1 MSQLE
6 FRENVPLAPLTT
18 FRVGGAARYLCEA
31 RSEEDLR
38 AAAAF
43 AKEKGL
49 SLLVLGGG
57 SNMLVSEEGFP
68 GVVARMTMA
77 GVTREER
84 DGAVFVTAAA
94 GESWDGLVAWAVAW
108 GLWGVENLSLIP
120 GTVGAAPVQNIG
132 AYGTEVKDV
141 IESVRAMDLGTGAI
155 RDFSNAECR
164 FSYRESFF
172 KTEEGKRFAILSVTF
187 RLSAAPRPNLSYK
200 DLAEAFVGKQSP
212 SLSEIRAAV
221 IAIRTGKF
229 PNLAEV
235 GTAGSFWKNPI
246 ICRDHYD
253 GIKKRFPDI
262 PGFTVPVPADSP
274 YAARGGLVKVPLAWI
289 LDRVCG
295 LKGFSMGKVGLFK
308 NQPLVL
314 VAERGASA
322 ADVLALEA
330 HVEGLVKERAGI
342 EIEREVQI
350 V

>member
-1 MSQLE
+1 MPQLE

-43 AKEKGL
+43 AKERGL

-77 GVTREER
+77 GVTRGER
-84 DGAVFVTAAA
+84 NGAVFVSAAA
-94 GESWDGLVAWAVAW
+94 GESWDGLVAQTVAW
-108 GLWGVENLSLIP
+108 GLWGLENLSLIP

-141 IESVRAMDLGTGAI
+141 IESVRAMNLDTGAT
-155 RDFSNAECR
+155 REFSNAECR

-200 DLAEAFVGKQSP
+200 DLAEAFAENPSP
-212 SLSEIRAAV
+212 SLAKIRDAV
-221 IAIRTGKF
+221 ISIRTGKF
-229 PNLAEV
+229 PDLAKV

-246 ICRDHYD
+246 ISAAKFAELSARYP
-253 GIKKRFPDI
+253 GMPSFPV
-262 PGFTVPVPADSP
+262 VPPAS
-274 YAARGGLVKVPLAWI
+274 AAPFGAAQVKVPLAWI

-295 LKGFSMGKVGLFK
+295 LKGYAQGKVGLFK

-314 VAERGASA
+314 VAERGAA
-322 ADVLALEA
+322 ATDVLELEG
-330 HVEGLVKERAGI
+330 HVRGLVREKTGI